1 MQSPRCTLLA
11 ALALFAA
18 IACVAL
24 LTACK
29 GPPGPPGP
37 QGPPGPPGPTGPTG
51 PAGPTGFAGPP
62 GPPGPAGPV
71 GPTGPTGPRGPTGA
85 AAPTVAPAPAPG
97 STGAAPANPPAP
109 AAPLVKED
117 IKVGEGEEVKPGDT
131 VTVHYR
137 GTLADGSEFDS
148 SYKPND
154 AGKVEPATFSLARV
168 IPGWQQGIPGMKVG
182 GKRRLVVPPALAYG
196 DKDITGPG
204 GKVVIPAN
212 STLTFEVELL
222 DVKHKQ

>member
-11 ALALFAA
+11 SLALLTA
-18 IACVAL
+18 IACLAL
-24 LTACK
+24 LAACK

-51 PAGPTGFAGPP
+51 PAGPTGFAGPAGPP
-62 GPPGPAGPV
+62 GPAGPAGPV
-71 GPTGPTGPRGPTGA
+71 GPTGPRGTTGPAGPAG
-85 AAPTVAPAPAPG
+85 P
-97 STGAAPANPPAP
+97 GAAPGVNTAPPA
-109 AAPLVKED
+109 AAAAAALVKED
-117 IKVGEGEEVKPGDT
+117 LKAGDGEECRAGDT

-137 GTLADGSEFDS
+137 GTLADGTEFDS
-148 SYKPND
+148 SLKPNES
-154 AGKVEPATFSLARV
+154 GQVVPATFSLASV
-168 IPGWQQGIPGMKVG
+168 IPGWQQGIPGMRVG
-182 GKRRLVVPPALAYG
+182 GKRRLVVPPGLAYG

-222 DVKHKQ
+222 EVKHKQ